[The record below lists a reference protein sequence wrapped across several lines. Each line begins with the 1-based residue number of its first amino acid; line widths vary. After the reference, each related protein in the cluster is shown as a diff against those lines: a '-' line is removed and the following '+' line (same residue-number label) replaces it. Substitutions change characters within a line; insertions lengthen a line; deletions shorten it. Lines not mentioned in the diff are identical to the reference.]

1 MSGTGTTSGTIR
13 GFNSINLGQNNT
25 VEAIAPT
32 NFSLTELRDRINTI
46 RTTFD
51 PSYLED
57 LITRVLTHI
66 QSTDNPHQVTL
77 AQTGA
82 NILQLVYEE
91 WLTLGNTGTIND
103 FYAAFF
109 QLLPVTTATD
119 LATAA
124 PTSLISVDGAEQL
137 LATHNA
143 DPNAHAALIDEILPG
158 APPTSFPAY
167 AINAMFPIPAT
178 VTAIRSTPITVINQD
193 GSLSTLPANT
203 PAVDYGNG
211 IAEFSVYGPRTNFIY
226 PSDPTVNTNVVLAGC
241 TSTVVPKPASG
252 RSLAPDG
259 NAYLLLTESTVSE
272 IHGFGIPVGM
282 TAGTLYTTS
291 IFVYPF
297 YNSITDG
304 LTCYLNN
311 YATTIAMMLDLAT
324 MTVTTTNASVIG
336 YAQQL
341 PNGWIR
347 LGLQFTAPATDA
359 PKFVVAKTLT
369 PTLGSPVAYLGSGE
383 LLFAIFGMQHVQ
395 GCGMSPYIPT
405 TTTAALCDG
414 TTLSLPITLYSGVDA
429 MFLATYNHA
438 PSNTGASRVIFAL
451 TQTGSN
457 TGITVSSVTSYL
469 VAQIV
474 NTDTT
479 LASLQLDDE
488 FNTPAAVA
496 LSISA
501 TDYSIKA
508 TGQARVDQVTTLGA
522 ALTAGA
528 ATITFGGSATPFDG
542 TISTFSYYPV
552 ADASTN
558 LEFLV
563 GES

>member
-25 VEAIAPT
+25 VESITPT
-32 NFSLTELRDRINTI
+32 NFSLTELRDRINAI

-51 PSYLED
+51 PDYLED
-57 LITRVLTHI
+57 LITRVLSHI
-66 QSTDNPHQVTL
+66 QNTNNPHQVTL

-82 NILQLVYEE
+82 DILQLVYQE

-103 FYAAFF
+103 FYAVFF

-119 LATAA
+119 IATAS

-137 LATHNA
+137 LAAHNA
-143 DPNAHAALIDEILPG
+143 DPTAHAVLIDEILPG
-158 APPTSFPAY
+158 TPPASFPAY
-167 AINAMFPIPAT
+167 AINAMFSVPAG
-178 VTAIRSTPITVINQD
+178 VAAVRSTPITVINQD
-193 GSLSTLPANT
+193 GSLSTVPANT

-211 IAEFSVYGPRTNFIY
+211 IAEFSVYGPRTNSIY
-226 PSDPTVNTNVVLAGC
+226 PSDPTINTNIVKLGC
-241 TSTVVPKPASG
+241 TSVVVPKPTSG

-259 NAYLLLTESTVSE
+259 NAYLSLTESVSSE
-272 IHGFGIPVGM
+272 IHGLGIPVGM
-282 TAGTLYTTS
+282 TTGALYTTT

-297 YNSITDG
+297 VSSTPGG

-311 YATTIAMMLDLAT
+311 YASTIAMVLDLTT
-324 MTVTTTNASVIG
+324 MTIATTSASVIG

-359 PKFVVAKTLT
+359 PQFVVAKTLT
-369 PTLGSPVAYLGSGE
+369 PTIGSPVAYLGSGDP
-383 LLFAIFGMQHVQ
+383 LFAVFGMQHVQ

-405 TTTAALCDG
+405 TTSAALCDG
-414 TTLSLPITLYSGVDA
+414 TALSFPITIYNTVDA
-429 MFLATYNHA
+429 MFQVTYNHA
-438 PSNTGASRVIFAL
+438 QSNTGASRVIFAL
-451 TQTGSN
+451 TQSGQN
-457 TGITVSSVTSYL
+457 TGITVSSVAAYI

-479 LASLQLDDE
+479 LASLQLNDE
-488 FNTPAAVA
+488 FDTPASVA

-501 TDYSIKA
+501 TDYSIKS
-508 TGQARVDQVTTLGA
+508 TGQARVNQATTLGA
-522 ALTAGA
+522 ALAAGA

-542 TISTFSYYPV
+542 TISTFGYYPI
-552 ADASTN
+552 ADSSTN

-563 GES
+563 GEA